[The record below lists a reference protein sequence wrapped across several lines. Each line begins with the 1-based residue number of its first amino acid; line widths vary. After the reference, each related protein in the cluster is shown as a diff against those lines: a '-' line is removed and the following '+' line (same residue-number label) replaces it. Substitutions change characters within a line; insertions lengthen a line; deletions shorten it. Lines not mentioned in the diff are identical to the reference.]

1 MKKMRKLV
9 SLLLA
14 AGMLAGI
21 AGCGEKKE
29 TAGGDMPTL
38 NWALFFKEQDDLKA
52 VEAEVNKIVEKQ
64 IGAHVNIIRIEEGNY
79 NEKIQLGLAGGE
91 DIDICNM
98 APRFGFLSHVSRGA
112 FLPLDEVIEKNAPEL
127 LSIMP
132 ADFWEAAK
140 VGSKLYG
147 VPNYQIVGRMN
158 GFVAQKD
165 LLDKYGFDLS
175 KTSKLEDIEPFLASV
190 KAGEEPNMV
199 PSGITGG
206 SYAWGLSHYVGFEA
220 IGSEK
225 YPTAIRNHDETLTVV
240 NQFATE
246 EFKNYC
252 KLLRDW
258 YQKGYVAQAG
268 ASDSESDLLQ
278 QGLIASRIDN
288 VAPGMEENFEK
299 QMGGRKVQTQVIDP
313 PFVNTA
319 NVIATMN
326 CINARTKYPDLCVKF
341 LDLINR
347 NVDNIYNTL
356 VFGIEGKH
364 YNKTGDNRIEK
375 IADSG
380 YDLSGYSWELGNNFN
395 AYVYGSQADDLWEQT
410 AKINE
415 TAEVSM
421 ILGFSFDIEPVQTEL
436 SSCQAVV
443 DEYLGPIARGSVDV
457 DTELPKFLEKL
468 EAAGVDKVIAEAQRQ
483 INEWKAAK

>member
-415 TAEVSM
+415 NAEVSM

>member
-14 AGMLAGI
+14 VGMLTGI

-140 VGSKLYG
+140 VGGKLYG

-299 QMGGRKVQTQVIDP
+299 QMSGRKVQTQVIDP

-347 NVDNIYNTL
+347 NIDNIYNTL

-415 TAEVSM
+415 NAEVSM

>member
-140 VGSKLYG
+140 VGGELYG

-158 GFVAQKD
+158 GFVAQKE

-278 QGLIASRIDN
+278 QGLIASRVDN

-319 NVIATMN
+319 NIIATMN
-326 CINARTKYPDLCVKF
+326 CVNARTKYPDLCVKF

-364 YNKTGDNRIEK
+364 YNKTGDNRVEK

-415 TAEVSM
+415 GAEVSM

>member
-1 MKKMRKLV
+1 MKKMRKFV

-140 VGSKLYG
+140 VGGKLYG
-147 VPNYQIVGRMN
+147 IPNYQIVGRMN
-158 GFVAQKD
+158 GFVAQKE

-278 QGLIASRIDN
+278 QGLIASRVDN

-319 NVIATMN
+319 NIIATMN
-326 CINARTKYPDLCVKF
+326 CVNARTKYPDLCVKF

-364 YNKTGDNRIEK
+364 YNKTGDNRVEK

-415 TAEVSM
+415 GAEVSM

-483 INEWKAAK
+483 IDEWKAAK

>member
-14 AGMLAGI
+14 AGMLMGI

-140 VGSKLYG
+140 VGGKLYG

-199 PSGITGG
+199 PSGIMGG

-415 TAEVSM
+415 NAEVSM

>member
-14 AGMLAGI
+14 AGMLTGI

-38 NWALFFKEQDDLKA
+38 NWALFFKAQDDLKA

-132 ADFWEAAK
+132 SDFWEAAK
-140 VGSKLYG
+140 VGGKLYG

-347 NVDNIYNTL
+347 NIDNIYNTL

-415 TAEVSM
+415 NAEVSM